1 MLTGIAAVTS
11 VWLWTPLAWPWY
23 TVVGSLT
30 TLAVGYV
37 LSNTVV
43 EERSSHVEST

>member
-1 MLTGIAAVTS
+1 
-11 VWLWTPLAWPWY
+11 
-23 TVVGSLT
+23 VVGSLT

-43 EERSSHVEST
+43 ELRSSHAESP